1 MRKARDPS
9 FLQAKKSMAM
19 VQVHEHDDA
28 DSESESMIQNEDGP
42 DQSDDANAQQL
53 LGAAADSAQ
62 DTIETVA
69 GENASENEAMEAIED
84 AKAQDEMVETEIG
97 ELDHKVTKLKAL
109 LAKYPAAGAI
119 PQVKEAMVKL
129 EAQGEMLNKQ
139 AKRNSDDKK

>member
-97 ELDHKVTKLKAL
+97 ELDHKVTKLKGL
-109 LAKYPAAGAI
+109 LAKYPEAGGI

-139 AKRNSDDKK
+139 AKRNSDDSR